1 MKFLS
6 IFIFL
11 LTIIFQVHGQ
21 QPFNKRLAIWDNLTQ
36 AGIILMDGNELIII
50 SNGTLIDPF
59 NYFGLSI
66 ARLETNGNLIC
77 KKFTLPEDFNYWFI
91 APNNFAYIMGDTIIT
106 TFSPGKWTV
115 GVALFDKNT
124 GDTLK
129 IHTLSNYKNGEKQ
142 YLSGGKDI
150 KQVDENKFAVLG
162 LVREAG
168 NTLRNGA
175 VFFVDT
181 NEGFQSQI
189 EFGRQNIDDLYYSL
203 LITEKGYLVGGEFYR
218 TLNNYTKK
226 IVQETIVEIDH
237 QGHEI
242 WRYTSPDTIGRL
254 AVQDMILEADGSI
267 IYIGQESIQVLNG
280 GVAEVHGRPIMCK
293 LNPDHTKGWQT
304 TVAYDSYFANNSVIK
319 LLRTKGGDGYV
330 TAGTSLNGNYDEP
343 TDSAGYL
350 ISTGEPLKYFGF
362 LTKVDTE
369 GNKLWTRSY
378 YFVNRF
384 FGLNFINDINYA
396 PDGGYYLLGDTGTH
410 KEETLDTFV
419 YAWLLKVDEE
429 GCLIPGCGDTSDV
442 KHPDAEAIDLLIYPN
457 PSGKDLYIL
466 QRTSELTDYQ
476 ILDMS
481 GRKMLEF
488 SGSTHHETI
497 IVYIGDF
504 PPGTYVLTGNSRSGK
519 RGSKQFVKIMGN

>member
-1 MKFLS
+1 MKFIY
-6 IFIFL
+6 IFIYL
-11 LTIIFQVHGQ
+11 LTFLTSVHGQ
-21 QPFNKRLAIWDNLTQ
+21 HIFNKRFAFCDYITNSGVLL
-36 AGIILMDGNELIII
+36 LDGEELIII
-50 SNGTLIDPF
+50 CDGTNINPY
-59 NYFGLSI
+59 NYYGLSFV
-66 ARLETNGNLIC
+66 RLDAYGNLLN
-77 KKFTLPEDFNYWFI
+77 KKFFFPGDFKYWYVR
-91 APNNFAYIMGDTIIT
+91 PNNFGYLMEDMVVT
-106 TFSPGKWTV
+106 TFSQDDWAIA
-115 GVALFDKNT
+115 VALFDKNT

-142 YLSGGKDI
+142 YLAGGIDI

-162 LVREAG
+162 LVREEV

-175 VFFVDT
+175 VFIVDT

-203 LITEKGYLVGGEFYR
+203 LITERGYLVGGEFYR
-218 TLNNYTKK
+218 KLNNYTKK
-226 IVQETIVEIDH
+226 IVQETIAEIDH
-237 QGHEI
+237 QGDEI
-242 WRYTSPDTIGRL
+242 WRYTSPETIGRL
-254 AVQDMILEADGSI
+254 AVQDMIPEADGSI

-304 TVAYDSYFANNSVIK
+304 TVAYDSYFANNSVVK
-319 LLRTKGGDGYV
+319 LLKTKAGDGYV

-362 LTKVDTE
+362 LTKVDPE

-384 FGLNFINDINYA
+384 FGWNSITDINFA
-396 PDGGYYLLGDTGTH
+396 PDGGYYLLGETGRH
-410 KEETLDTFV
+410 KEESFDTIF

-442 KHPDAEAIDLLIYPN
+442 KHPESNEIDLLIYPN
-457 PSGKDLYIL
+457 PSDDAIYIR
-466 QRTSELTDYQ
+466 QRESELTDYQ

-488 SGSTHHETI
+488 SGSALNETL

-504 PPGTYVLTGNSRSGK
+504 TPGTYVLTGKTRSGK
-519 RGSKQFVKIMGN
+519 SVSRQFVKM

>member
-1 MKFLS
+1 MKYLS
-6 IFIFL
+6 FFIIL
-11 LTIIFQVHGQ
+11 LMLINPVRGQ
-21 QPFNKRLAIWDNLTQ
+21 NTFNKRIALCDYITQTGVLLT
-36 AGIILMDGNELIII
+36 DGKELIII
-50 SNGTLIDPF
+50 ANGTNINPY
-59 NYFGLSI
+59 NYYGLSF
-66 ARLETNGNLIC
+66 AKLDENGNLLN
-77 KKFTLPEDFNYWFI
+77 KKFFFPGDFNYWFI
-91 APNNFAYIMGDTIIT
+91 APNNYAYIMGDTIIT

-142 YLSGGKDI
+142 YLSGGKEI
-150 KQVDENKFAVLG
+150 KLVDENKFAVLG
-162 LVREAG
+162 LVREEG

-175 VFFVDT
+175 VFIVDT

-203 LITEKGYLVGGEFYR
+203 LITERGYLVGGRFYR

-237 QGHEI
+237 LGHEI
-242 WRYTSPDTIGRL
+242 WRYTSPETIGRL
-254 AVQDMILEADGSI
+254 AVQDMIPEADGSI

-304 TVAYDSYFANNSVIK
+304 TVAYDSYFANNSVVK
-319 LLRTKGGDGYV
+319 LLKTKTGDGYV

-362 LTKVDTE
+362 LTKVDPE

-419 YAWLLKVDEE
+419 YAWLLKVDDE

-442 KHPDAEAIDLLIYPN
+442 KHPDSNEIDLLIYPN
-457 PSGKDLYIL
+457 PSDDALYIR
-466 QRTSELTDYQ
+466 QRESELTDYQ

-488 SGSTHHETI
+488 SGSAHHETI
-497 IVYIGDF
+497 IVYLGDF
-504 PPGTYVLTGNSRSGK
+504 TQGTYVLTGKARSGK
-519 RGSKQFVKIMGN
+519 SVSRQFVKM